1 MADASLLSAASLS
14 VTRMKANAS
23 VYKTERGN
31 VARTPHAA
39 ADLGMQSLLGWV
51 PPNLSADAEWLYDRD
66 ISTARI
72 RDLLRNDG
80 WGQAIVDRQVD
91 MAVGA
96 NFRISAKPDARA
108 LGISQDQADE
118 LASQIEVRWRSFA
131 EDPTFRCDAERM
143 APFAGI
149 VGLACRELVGVGEA
163 LGVLRW
169 LPRESWPYA
178 TAVHVVDAD
187 RLSNPHGQPD
197 SDELRGG
204 VQLGRNGEPVG
215 YHIRK
220 SHPGEVGMNVAAL
233 DWDYIPRFDQVN
245 GWERPKVLHCFE
257 RRRPGQH
264 RGISRLAAALV
275 KMRLLQRY
283 SESEVKAAALNG
295 SIVGAIYTQLGS
307 EYASE
312 LLGEENVATNL
323 EQLSDSRAGFYGARR
338 VMDDA
343 KILTM
348 FPTDRLDL
356 NTQPRQV
363 TGFPAFQTAFLQSF
377 AASIGI
383 SYEQLSM
390 DWSRTNYSSA
400 RAALNE
406 VWRSIQRLK
415 AILIWGYAQP
425 IYTAWLEDAFD
436 TGEIEVP
443 AGAPDFYDAP
453 AAYVRADWIGPPR
466 GYVDPVKEAQA
477 ALLRRGG
484 VLTTLEKEVAE
495 QGGDLE
501 QTLQAIARENKLL
514 QRYGITLPSGTATA
528 SPAKDADSE
537 EEAAATRDA
546 RP

>member
-1 MADASLLSAASLS
+1 MANAALLSAATLS
-14 VTRMKANAS
+14 ATRLKASAS
-23 VYKTERGN
+23 VYKTERGHGR
-31 VARTPHAA
+31 APHAA
-39 ADLGMQSLLGWV
+39 ADLGMQSLLGWA

-96 NFRISAKPDARA
+96 NFRLSAKPDALA

-118 LASQIEVRWRSFA
+118 LATRIEVKWRAFA

-143 APFAGI
+143 SPFAGI
-149 VGLACRELVGVGEA
+149 IGLACRELVGVGEA

-169 LPRESWPYA
+169 LPRENWPYA
-178 TAVHVVDAD
+178 TAIHIVDAD
-187 RLSNPHGQPD
+187 RLSNPHGQMD
-197 SDELRGG
+197 STELRGG
-204 VQLGRNGEPVG
+204 VALGSSGEPIG
-215 YHIRK
+215 YHIRR
-220 SHPGEVGMNVAAL
+220 SHPGDVGIDAAL
-233 DWDYIPRFDQVN
+233 LEWDYVSRFDNVN

-275 KMRLLQRY
+275 KMRLLNRY
-283 SESEVKAAALNG
+283 SESEVKAAAING
-295 SIVGAIYTQLGS
+295 SIIGAIYTQLGA
-307 EYASE
+307 EYSAE
-312 LLGEENVATNL
+312 ILGEEGSAKAL
-323 EQLSDSRAGFYGARR
+323 GELSDARGEFYGGRR
-338 VMDDA
+338 VLDDA
-343 KILTM
+343 KFITM

-363 TGFPAFQTAFLQSF
+363 TGFPQFQTAFLQAF

-406 VWRSIQRLK
+406 VWRSILRLR
-415 AILIWGYAQP
+415 ANLIWGYAQP

-436 TGEIEVP
+436 TGEIDVP

-477 ALLRRGG
+477 ALLRRQAG
-484 VLTTLEKEVAE
+484 LTTLEKEVAE
-495 QGGDLE
+495 QGGDME
-501 QTLQAIARENKLL
+501 QTLQALARENKLL
-514 QRYGITLPSGTATA
+514 ARYGIRLPAAAVTS
-528 SPAKDADSE
+528 AKDEGDE
-537 EEAAATRDA
+537 EEANAKRDERA
-546 RP
+546 Q